1 MLLLRDSDICSQC
14 GRCNSTINGFSN
26 SYSVEISD
34 HDLKKPHVI
43 DALEIMILVCESGA
57 ISIEK

>member
-1 MLLLRDSDICSQC
+1 MLVVRDSSICSKC

-26 SYSVEISD
+26 SHSVEISE
-34 HDLKKPHVI
+34 HDLAKPHVI

-57 ISIEK
+57 ISIEQ